1 MDYLIGL
8 VTALSMATFLGI
20 FWWACSRGRQPANR
34 ESAQLPF
41 ILPDEGA
48 PSTPDGAIRR

>member
-8 VTALSMATFLGI
+8 VTALSMATFFGI
-20 FWWACSRGRQPANR
+20 FWWACSQGRQPANR

-41 ILPDEGA
+41 LLPDEGE
-48 PSTPDGAIRR
+48 PSKPDGAIRR